1 MHTVPYNDKQ
11 PNPGCVCNYYN
22 NNKKLFIIIFPFVA
36 ITAFSWP
43 IYYQVLVGSNLP
55 IGWDSKF

>member
-11 PNPGCVCNYYN
+11 PNSGFVCNS
-22 NNKKLFIIIFPFVA
+22 NNKNFYLFIIIFPFVA
-36 ITAFSWP
+36 VTAFSWP
-43 IYYQVLVGSNLP
+43 IYHQVPVGSNLP